1 MELRLIEVI
10 LPERDLEDLEKQL
23 ETRGDVLDVMLVR
36 SLGAYR
42 YPVLGVW
49 RERFSTEEIIVRILA
64 PAEKTEDLTDLIS
77 ERFSDEDGFRI
88 NIIPVVATI
97 PGIPEK
103 AEPGRAEVP
112 PEEKRVS
119 KERISREELYSS
131 IETAAK
137 LTKVYI
143 AMIFLSS
150 VIAAAGLLSN
160 NVVVIIG
167 AMVVAPLMGPNVAL
181 ALATTLGDLTLAR
194 NALRTNLVGISL
206 AVILSV
212 ILGSVLPVDPS
223 MPEISSRTN
232 VGFAEVV
239 VAFASGCAGVLAFTT
254 AAPAVIIGVA
264 VAVSL
269 LPPLVAFG
277 LLLGAG
283 YVSYATGALLL
294 FLVNLI
300 SVNLAGVATFIAQG
314 IFPRNWWE
322 ADRAKRATF
331 VALMLWALLLAALLS
346 FILASRI

>member
-1 MELRLIEVI
+1 MELRLIEVV
-10 LPERDLEDLEKQL
+10 LPERDLGDLEKLL
-23 ETRGDVLDVMLVR
+23 EGRGEVLDITLLR
-36 SLGAYR
+36 SLGPYR

-49 RERFSTEEIIVRILA
+49 RERFSTEEVIVRILTS
-64 PAEKTEDLTDLIS
+64 AEKIEGLTDLIS
-77 ERFSDEDGFRI
+77 EKFENVDGFRI
-88 NIIPVVATI
+88 NIIPVAATI
-97 PGIPEK
+97 PSIPER
-103 AEPGRAEVP
+103 AEPIQPEVS
-112 PEEKRVS
+112 PEEHKKS

-137 LTKVYI
+137 LTRVYI
-143 AMIFLSS
+143 AMIVLSS
-150 VIAAAGLLSN
+150 IIAAAGLLSN

-194 NALRTNLVGISL
+194 NALKTNLVGISL

-212 ILGSVLPVDPS
+212 ALGFILPVDPS
-223 MPEISSRTN
+223 MPEISSRTS
-232 VGFAEVV
+232 VGFSEVI

-283 YVSYATGALLL
+283 YVTYATGALLL

-322 ADRAKRATF
+322 ADRAKSATF

>member
-1 MELRLIEVI
+1 MELRLIEVV
-10 LPERDLEDLEKQL
+10 LPERNLEALEKL
-23 ETRGDVLDVMLVR
+23 LDGRGEVLDVMLLR
-36 SLGAYR
+36 SLGSYR

-64 PAEKTEDLTDLIS
+64 SAEKTEALTDLIS
-77 ERFSDEDGFRI
+77 DRFSNEDGFRI
-88 NIIPVVATI
+88 NIIPVMATI
-97 PGIPEK
+97 PGMPER
-103 AEPGRAEVP
+103 AEPSHTEVS
-112 PEEKRVS
+112 PEDNKVS

-131 IETAAK
+131 LETAAK

-143 AMIFLSS
+143 AMIVLSS
-150 VIAAAGLLSN
+150 IIAAAGLLSN
-160 NVVVIIG
+160 NVVLIIG

-194 NALRTNLVGISL
+194 NALRTDLVGISL
-206 AVILSV
+206 AIILSV
-212 ILGSVLPVDPS
+212 LLGFVLPVDPS
-223 MPEISSRTN
+223 MPEIRSRTS
-232 VGFAEVV
+232 VGLAEVI

-283 YVSYATGALLL
+283 YVSHATGALLL

-314 IFPRNWWE
+314 ILPRNWWE
-322 ADRAKRATF
+322 ADRARRATSIAI
-331 VALMLWALLLAALLS
+331 VLWVLLLAALLM
-346 FILASRI
+346 ILAFRI